1 MKSNRLND
9 VLKPVEQLIKDIQSR
24 IDYWRKEASLTYA
37 ETIGAIEI
45 IKADIVKEMQEQEDD

>member
-1 MKSNRLND
+1 MIMP
-9 VLKPVEQLIKDIQSR
+9 KPVEQLIEDVQNR

-45 IKADIVKEMQEQEDD
+45 IKADLIKEMQELQDDKD

>member
-1 MKSNRLND
+1 MPQ
-9 VLKPVEQLIKDIQSR
+9 PVEQLIEDIQSR

-45 IKADIVKEMQEQEDD
+45 IKADLIKEMQEQEDDLR

>member
-1 MKSNRLND
+1 MPQ
-9 VLKPVEQLIKDIQSR
+9 PVEQLIEDMQSR

-45 IKADIVKEMQEQEDD
+45 IKADIIKEMQEHEDDVL